1 MTMAARSGPATCAG
15 PDEAAVYAALDR
27 VIDPELDESLLKLEF
42 IDGVHIEG
50 DCVTVG
56 LRLPTFWCAPNFA
69 YMMARDTRDRLLEVA
84 GVHRAR
90 ITLKDHFASDEI
102 TAGVTE
108 GRPFEEVFPGDAEGN
123 LDGLRQLFRR
133 KAFTTRQE
141 RFVRL
146 LLDAGLSGEEVVG
159 LRRGDIDFIDTGDDL
174 LLEIGATRRLLPGGA
189 ELAHVYLARRQE
201 LGLDCGASAPL
212 VTDSRGSPV
221 PAADLVDSLRG
232 ARKQRVSMEFNTSL
246 CRGLLTTRYGASGP
260 ERPTN
265 HPASTRT

>member
-1 MTMAARSGPATCAG
+1 MTMAAWSGPATCAG

-27 VIDPELDESLLKLEF
+27 VIDPELDESLLRLEF

-90 ITLKDHFASDEI
+90 VTLKDHFASDEI

-123 LDGLRQLFRR
+123 LDALRQLFRQ
-133 KAFTTRQE
+133 KAFTMRQE
-141 RFVRL
+141 RCVRM
-146 LLDAGLSGEEVVG
+146 LLDAGLSSEEIVG
-159 LRRGDIDFIDTGDDL
+159 LHVGDVDFVDNGDDL
-174 LLEIGATRRLLPGGA
+174 LLEIGGTRRLVPGGA

-201 LGLDCGASAPL
+201 ARPRLRSLG
-212 VTDSRGSPV
+212 
-221 PAADLVDSLRG
+221 PAGDRL
-232 ARKQRVSMEFNTSL
+232 AR
-246 CRGLLTTRYGASGP
+246 
-260 ERPTN
+260 
-265 HPASTRT
+265 